1 MNQVDKWF
9 ASVYEGFS
17 IIPMCMRKPS
27 TRVRSGPYTSLPL
40 ASYAYSTGA
49 LVFTLAE
56 TGLCV
61 SIVAFILC
69 NWTFPNP

>member
-27 TRVRSGPYTSLPL
+27 TRVLSGPYTSLPIRIGDCDSDYNL
-40 ASYAYSTGA
+40 LENMSSN
-49 LVFTLAE
+49 FTR
-56 TGLCV
+56 
-61 SIVAFILC
+61 
-69 NWTFPNP
+69 